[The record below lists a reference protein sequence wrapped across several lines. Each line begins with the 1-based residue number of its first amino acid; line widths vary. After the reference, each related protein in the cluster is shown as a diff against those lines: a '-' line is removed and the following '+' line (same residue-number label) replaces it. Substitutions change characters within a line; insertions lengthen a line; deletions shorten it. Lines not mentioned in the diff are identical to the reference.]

1 MAEEDSFLDEEGGGK
16 DLEVGKK
23 VGFIPAF
30 VIKILKYIAIAV
42 AAILFIVTIV
52 VVTFTI
58 MNRGAK
64 SKSVITASPEYSTSV
79 PIYSWYDLDEI
90 RGKTADTNSA
100 TVIVKAKIG
109 YARDNKNVQT
119 ELVARTPQILDLIR
133 RYFSTKL
140 MSELGA
146 EYEMEIKEELKRR
159 INQIMNSGKVLDI
172 AFIEYNI
179 FEF

>member
-1 MAEEDSFLDEEGGGK
+1 MAEDDNFLEEESGIK
-16 DLEVGKK
+16 ELDTGKK
-23 VGFIPAF
+23 IGFLPAF
-30 VIKILKYIAIAV
+30 VIKLLKYIGIAV

-64 SKSVITASPEYSTSV
+64 SKSIISSSPEYTTSV

-90 RGKTADTNSA
+90 RGKTADQTSA

-140 MSELGA
+140 ISELGA